1 MRLIMRSRMKTKMR
15 IFWVVA
21 CFACGVVCT
30 GTTAED
36 PTQKSYSPYPSPDDG
51 YVTDIANLLTEAQ
64 EKQIEDWL
72 YACEEENGFEMAVVT
87 IGAIKDYP
95 GTDNRSVEAFA
106 TGLFNQYGIGNMPK
120 NDGVLLLVAV
130 KDREARIELG
140 DGYGSDRD
148 KDAERI
154 MQTVIVPEFRNG
166 RYDRGILNGTQS
178 ILLKFAGKDVRPARQ
193 APSAQS
199 AVPVQKTQTTQHT
212 TTSQHTQPIQN
223 VRTIRNVRPG
233 RSPSGHGPAAWLF
246 ILLILGVPV
255 LVFLSVLRKVLNPRG
270 HGMPEE
276 GSGLINVDEQ
286 NDNQSVDDGY
296 NRGFWNGLFAG
307 GFGSRYG
314 HGGLYDQGISFGGR
328 SSRNSG
334 IGFGSGFGDG
344 HSGGSHHSGF
354 GHSSG
359 GFGGGFGGGHSRGS
373 HHSGF
378 GGGSSRGGGATGK
391 W

>member
-1 MRLIMRSRMKTKMR
+1 
-15 IFWVVA
+15 V
-21 CFACGVVCT
+21 
-30 GTTAED
+30 TAED
-36 PTQKSYSPYPSPDDG
+36 PTQNSYSPYPSPDEG

-64 EKQIEDWL
+64 EKQLEDWL
-72 YACEEENGFEMAVVT
+72 YACEKENGFEMAIVT

-95 GTDNRSVEAFA
+95 GADNGSVEAFA

-148 KDAERI
+148 KDAEHI

-193 APSAQS
+193 ASSGQS
-199 AVPVQKTQTTQHT
+199 AGPVQKTQTTQRAT
-212 TTSQHTQPIQN
+212 PSQHTHPIQN
-223 VRTIRNVRPG
+223 VRRVTNVRPAH
-233 RSPSGHGPAAWLF
+233 SPSGQSPAAWLF
-246 ILLILGVPV
+246 VLLILGVPM
-255 LVFLSVLRKVLNPRG
+255 LVFLSVLRMVFKQRG
-270 HGMPEE
+270 RGMSG
-276 GSGLINVDEQ
+276 GSGPINVDEQ
-286 NDNQSVDDGY
+286 NDNESVNDGY

-307 GFGSRYG
+307 GYGSRLG

-328 SSRNSG
+328 SSHNSG
-334 IGFGSGFGDG
+334 IGFGSGFGGG

-359 GFGGGFGGGHSRGS
+359 GFGGGFGGGHSGGS

-378 GGGSSRGGGATGK
+378 GSGFSHGGGATGK